1 MNEQQKLEQKQ
12 LEQLTDFFNQAVN
25 SYSMTNPE
33 EFDTQKHYDE
43 LRKILEPEEEESDK
57 N

>member
-25 SYSMTNPE
+25 SYSMTKPE
-33 EFDTQKHYDE
+33 EFDTQKHYEE
-43 LRKILEPEEEESDK
+43 LVKILQPEEEKEE
-57 N
+57 